1 VVNTIFQKETLFP
14 FSSVLFISIHGSI
27 ALDFTAYLAIY
38 NCAFNA
44 ALRLR
49 SSQNFYMGSRW
60 GWMKISNPPKIHPT
74 IGVEIFPEKS
84 KCTLRHLVNIN
95 RSS

>member
-1 VVNTIFQKETLFP
+1 LNP
-14 FSSVLFISIHGSI
+14 FSSVLFISIHASI

-49 SSQNFYMGSRW
+49 SGQNFYMGSRW
-60 GWMKISNPPKIHPT
+60 GWMKISNQKMHPT